1 MITKALTDNKIQLQ
15 ITDTIRAAFR
25 TKLWRMC
32 QLFTRLGTNN
42 QSTQIQKWIQSDW
55 CLTVNESEV
64 AHQVLCRKRESEQ
77 LDTETRK

>member
-1 MITKALTDNKIQLQ
+1 MITKALADNKIQLQ

-25 TKLWRMC
+25 TKLWRMG

-55 CLTVNESEV
+55 RLTVNESEV
-64 AHQVLCRKRESEQ
+64 AHQVLCRK
-77 LDTETRK
+77 